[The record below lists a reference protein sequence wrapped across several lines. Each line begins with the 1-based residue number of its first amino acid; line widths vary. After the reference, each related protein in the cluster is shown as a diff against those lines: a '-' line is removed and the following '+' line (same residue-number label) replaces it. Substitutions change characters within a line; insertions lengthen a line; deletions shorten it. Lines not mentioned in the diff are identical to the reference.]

1 MLINDLFA
9 HSVFT
14 NTILNAIIIT
24 CLVLLVINAI
34 LYIPIGIKITKRKE
48 KPLEMMIYIC
58 FQWIQ
63 KRIKNNSSSQNKQ
76 MEFKITD
83 FLFSSN
89 LNEDLK
95 KQKENNFFAYLI
107 LEYARVVK
115 LTYIPVF
122 SSKDEVFLPLLGF
135 GSWMSV
141 AVIKRY
147 VESTFRSVEDDYYQ
161 IMMDD
166 KNQGLM
172 FEIELKLRLFDI
184 MIAMFKKFKLLKK
197 TIKKKEG

>member
-24 CLVLLVINAI
+24 CFVLLVINAI

-48 KPLEMMIYIC
+48 KPLEIIIYIC
-58 FQWIQ
+58 FRWIQ
-63 KRIKNNSSSQNKQ
+63 KRIKNNSSSQNKK

-115 LTYIPVF
+115 LTYIPFF

-172 FEIELKLRLFDI
+172 FEIELKLRFFDI
-184 MIAMFKKFKLLKK
+184 MIAMFKQFKLLKK